1 MVKRSSVRP
10 RSPVRPS
17 AAQRAWLITYPL
29 AAIALI
35 CAAGFWVAEPYWY
48 RDWLA
53 GLLFFLV
60 YLLAY
65 RDVFTVV
72 IWRGTFNIAVTDVP
86 LVLALFY
93 LPPVMVVLVVSAA
106 ILVYQFWS
114 GTPVTKLS
122 FNVAKSA
129 AGNSAALLL
138 LAALPEVTKADPAA
152 WATLAAAA
160 GLASIVEFLS
170 LAGVLSLVQGLK
182 TGTGAL
188 RAGWSGFAVNGIN
201 IVVGLIFLVALEAT
215 KWSAIL
221 LAILVAALVLILR
234 SYAEFF
240 RRHQTLAGVYELT
253 QAVRDESGRSGLPDV
268 LLGRVRSLMQSEF
281 ATLWLAPQGRH
292 PEVLLTARGEHKGL
306 LDIAPTPEEVRRR
319 AIELQA
325 AIGVGA
331 RFLDTEDLRPSLRSA
346 KIKDVIV
353 IPLRSG
359 QATIGTL
366 EVANRLGDTRTF
378 RDTDV
383 QVLETIAAHAAVA
396 VENARLVDRLRYDAY
411 HDRLTGLA
419 NRRRV
424 IDALAE
430 SVTVRAEDEVVA
442 IMLFD
447 VDGQRNVNESMGHAA
462 GDKLLV
468 ETADRIRGIADPG
481 ALVGRIGGDEFV
493 VTLRAP
499 SIDATIEIA
508 TRMRE
513 RLRGP
518 MAVGSL
524 TLDVNTAVGVSV
536 YPDHGSDPEALL
548 QRAELA
554 ANAAKVLPYG
564 VQPFHPALESRAVRR
579 LGIAADLRRALDNDQ
594 LEVYFQPKVTLG
606 DRHVV
611 GVECLARW
619 VHPAHGEVAPE
630 DFVAVAEHTGQLAR
644 LTEVVLAAG
653 LRRCRAWAD
662 ADRPLAIAV
671 NLSARILLDSRFPEL
686 VRELLEEHRVDPGLV
701 TFEISEPGML
711 SDIERVLPSLY
722 RLRDLGVRLSVDD
735 FGTGASSLAYL
746 RQWPVHE
753 VKIDDSFVQGMAT
766 DSGDLAIVRAV
777 IGLSR
782 EFGLTVVAEG
792 VESELTLELLEE
804 MGCEIGQGYLFS
816 RPLPFERLEAWLSA
830 QTEPESTPTG
840 EVRRLRAVI

>member
-1 MVKRSSVRP
+1 MAKP
-10 RSPVRPS
+10 APVRRNTV
-17 AAQRAWLITYPL
+17 QRAWLITYPL
-29 AAIALI
+29 ALFALFSTV
-35 CAAGFWVAEPYWY
+35 GFWLADPRWY
-48 RDWLA
+48 EEWAPAL
-53 GLLFFLV
+53 LLFAV

-65 RDVFTVV
+65 RTSFT
-72 IWRGTFNIAVTDVP
+72 FAVRRSALNVAMTDVP
-86 LVLALFY
+86 LVLVLFY
-93 LPPVMVVLVVSAA
+93 LPPVAA
-106 ILVYQFWS
+106 ILVVCGAILFNQIRYTS
-114 GTPVTKLS
+114 SPTKQWFNLS
-122 FNVAKSA
+122 KSA
-129 AGNSAALLL
+129 AGICAALLVMVPFRPL
-138 LAALPEVTKADPAA
+138 DDVNPAA
-152 WATLAAAA
+152 WAVLAAAVGVSA
-160 GLASIVEFLS
+160 MVELLS
-170 LAGVLSLVQGLK
+170 FAGVMSLVQGVS
-182 TGTGAL
+182 
-188 RAGWSGFAVNGIN
+188 SGREAAVRGLSAITITGIN
-201 IVVGLIFLVALEAT
+201 TVIGLVVLVALEAT
-215 KWSAIL
+215 RWSVL
-221 LAILVAALVLILR
+221 LLLILVGALVLVVR

-240 RRHQTLAGVYELT
+240 RRHRTLADVYELT
-253 QAVRDESGRSGLPDV
+253 QAMREQSAESGLPDV
-268 LLGRVRSLMQSEF
+268 LLGRVRELMQSEF

-292 PEVLLTARGEHKGL
+292 PEVLLTAQVEHRGL
-306 LDIAPTPEEVRRR
+306 LDVSPIPDAVREM
-319 AIELQA
+319 AIERKA
-325 AIGVGA
+325 ALGVGA
-331 RFLDTEDLRPSLRSA
+331 LFPGTEALRAELKPARV
-346 KIKDVIV
+346 KDVIV

-359 QATIGTL
+359 KATIGTL
-366 EVANRLGDTRTF
+366 EVVNRVGDNRTF
-378 RDTDV
+378 READV

-396 VENARLVDRLRYDAY
+396 VENSRLVDRLRYDAY
-411 HDRLTGLA
+411 HDRLTGLP
-419 NRRRV
+419 NRRRM

-430 SVTVRAEDEVVA
+430 SIAVEAEEDVVA
-442 IMLFD
+442 IMFFD

-468 ETADRIRGIADPG
+468 EVAQRLGGIADPG

-493 VTLRAP
+493 VTLRAQN
-499 SIDATIEIA
+499 IEATVDIA

-524 TLDVNTAVGVSV
+524 TLDVDTAVGVSV
-536 YPDHGSDPEALL
+536 YPDHGSDPETLL

-579 LGIAADLRRALDNDQ
+579 LGIAADLRRALDNGQ
-594 LEVYFQPKVTLG
+594 LEVYFQPKVTLA
-606 DRHVV
+606 DRHVL

-644 LTEVVLAAG
+644 LTEVVLTAG
-653 LRRCRAWAD
+653 LRRCREWAD
-662 ADRPLAIAV
+662 ADRPLSVAV
-671 NLSARILLDSRFPEL
+671 NLSARTLLDSRFPDL
-686 VRELLEEHRVDPGLV
+686 VEELLTEHRVGPGQL

-711 SDIERVLPSLY
+711 NDIERVLPTLY

-816 RPLPFERLEAWLSA
+816 RPLPYERLEAWLSA

>member
-1 MVKRSSVRP
+1 MVERSRARRRGSE
-10 RSPVRPS
+10 
-17 AAQRAWLITYPL
+17 RAWLITYPL
-29 AAIALI
+29 ALFAII
-35 CAAGFWVAEPYWY
+35 CSVGLWLAEPEWY
-48 RDWLA
+48 RSWPL
-53 GLLFFLV
+53 GLCFFAAL
-60 YLLAY
+60 LLAY
-65 RDVFTVV
+65 RAVLSIVV
-72 IWRGTFNIAVTDVP
+72 WRSSFYVGVSDIP
-86 LVLALFY
+86 LLLALFY
-93 LPPVMVVLVVSAA
+93 LPPMMVILVVSSAS
-106 ILVYQFWS
+106 LVHHLRS
-114 GTPVTKLS
+114 GIPATKVS

-129 AGNSAALLL
+129 AGNCAAVLLIT
-138 LAALPEVTKADPAA
+138 ALPDTTDATSPET
-152 WATLAAAA
+152 WAILAAA
-160 GLASIVEFLS
+160 IVLTFVVELLS
-170 LAGVLSLVQGLK
+170 VAGVFALVQSPR
-182 TGTGAL
+182 TGRDAL
-188 RAGWSGFAVNGIN
+188 RAGFSSIAVVGIN
-201 IVVGLIFLVALEAT
+201 IVISLIFLVALNAT
-215 KWSAIL
+215 LWSGIL
-221 LAILVAALVLILR
+221 LAVLVGALGLILR
-234 SYAEFF
+234 SYSEFF
-240 RRHQTLAGVYELT
+240 RRHKTLADVYELT

-268 LLGRVRSLMQSEF
+268 LLGRVRSLMQSEY
-281 ATLWLAPQGRH
+281 ATLWLSPQGRH
-292 PEVLLTARGEHKGL
+292 PEVLLTSRVEHKGL
-306 LDIAPTPEEVRRR
+306 LDIAPTPEDVRQR
-319 AIELQA
+319 AVELRA
-325 AIGVGA
+325 PIGVGA
-331 RFLDTEDLRPSLRSA
+331 KFPGTENLRPSLRA
-346 KIKDVIV
+346 ARVKDVIV

-359 QATIGTL
+359 LATIGTL
-366 EVANRLGDTRTF
+366 EVANRLGDSRTF
-378 RDTDV
+378 RETDV

-396 VENARLVDRLRYDAY
+396 VENSRLVDRLRYDAY
-411 HDRLTGLA
+411 HDRLTGLP

-518 MAVGSL
+518 MVVGSL
-524 TLDVNTAVGVSV
+524 TLDLNTAVGVSV
-536 YPDHGSDPEALL
+536 YPDHGSDPESLL

-579 LGIAADLRRALDNDQ
+579 LGIAADLRQALDNDQ

-619 VHPAHGEVAPE
+619 VHPAHGQVAPE

-644 LTEVVLAAG
+644 LTEVVLAGG

-671 NLSARILLDSRFPEL
+671 NLSARILLDARFPEL
-686 VRELLEEHRVDPGLV
+686 VRELLEEHGVDPGLV